1 MLCALLCLA
10 SFIHFTNLA
19 RYSGEIFICVI
30 GIQYIKKKKPFHICL
45 SLSPSPLLKI
55 FKIPVTL
62 NAF

>member
-10 SFIHFTNLA
+10 SFFHFTNLA
-19 RYSGEIFICVI
+19 HYSGEIFICVI
-30 GIQYIKKKKPFHICL
+30 GIQYIKKKAFPYLPVSL
-45 SLSPSPLLKI
+45 SLPLFKI